1 MYLEGNSDLTK
12 CIPENLFDVPTS
24 DLRALARALNLPT
37 CEETCAWGGA
47 LPNPDNEGLVAD
59 CEALLAALNS
69 LTVDS
74 ASNAL
79 DWSTREP
86 IAGWRGVYPGGSPER
101 VIKFEIKQPLRL
113 RGYLSAEL
121 ARLSSLQIL
130 DLSDNRLRG
139 EIWDDFGDLANLHA
153 LNLQGNRL
161 TGGIPRELSGLTNL
175 ETLDLSDNELGWKDT
190 GKIDQPRQPAVLA
203 PGRERFYRVHS
214 PRVAGRGD

>member
-1 MYLEGNSDLTK
+1 M
-12 CIPENLFDVPTS
+12 CRPATS
-24 DLRALARALNLPT
+24 ARALNLPT

-74 ASNAL
+74 ASNDL

-101 VIKFEIKQPLRL
+101 VIKFEIKQPPRL

-175 ETLDLSDNELGWKDT
+175 ETLDLK
-190 GKIDQPRQPAVLA
+190 RPARSGSSSL
-203 PGRERFYRVHS
+203 RLSS
-214 PRVAGRGD
+214 PPA

>member
-1 MYLEGNSDLTK
+1 MTK

-79 DWSTREP
+79 NQS
-86 IAGWRGVYPGGSPER
+86 
-101 VIKFEIKQPLRL
+101 
-113 RGYLSAEL
+113 
-121 ARLSSLQIL
+121 
-130 DLSDNRLRG
+130 
-139 EIWDDFGDLANLHA
+139 
-153 LNLQGNRL
+153 
-161 TGGIPRELSGLTNL
+161 
-175 ETLDLSDNELGWKDT
+175 
-190 GKIDQPRQPAVLA
+190 
-203 PGRERFYRVHS
+203 
-214 PRVAGRGD
+214 